1 MSLRHSTIL
10 VATGLPGPFCP
21 SPYSSL
27 AVLHPVLH
35 PALHPCTAPPFS
47 TQVYRGLD
55 LSIDCYPDDD
65 VHDDPEAAM
74 KVAKP
79 WTPGGGG
86 WEALR
91 SAVVEGLL
99 WRSTKRTHCWLWRE
113 GGTGGG
119 GEEGRL
125 VDLEEWGVVQA
136 V

>member
-74 KVAKP
+74 KVMNLGR
-79 WTPGGGG
+79 GGGVCG
-86 WEALR
+86 KELECR
-91 SAVVEGLL
+91 L
-99 WRSTKRTHCWLWRE
+99 
-113 GGTGGG
+113 GG
-119 GEEGRL
+119 
-125 VDLEEWGVVQA
+125 LEECGC
-136 V
+136 